1 MIGMTGRMARL
12 VSDAEGIARE
22 AIAQAA
28 QTMETECEVP
38 PQVLD
43 QVWEKGFL
51 TLLVPRDYQG
61 QGAGFMEAVRVI
73 EVLSAASAAVGLM
86 VIIQGL
92 GIMPLVQY
100 GSGEQKEKWFH
111 KVVHERKF
119 LAFALSEPDAFG
131 EEKITETRAV
141 RDDEGYLIT
150 GRKVFVSRG
159 GEADLVVVFA
169 VTDPGAGLEK
179 GLSAFVIEKGT
190 QGFLLAGEARRKGLA
205 AVPWCE
211 YRFEDCRVSEA
222 QRIGD
227 EGQGYSIAAR
237 ALIQA
242 GPLLAATAVGLMQ
255 RALEFS
261 IKAIKRRGSDWR
273 ALSEFQPV
281 EILLAEMSLGLE
293 ASRAITYR
301 AAEAFDESAADYF
314 GLSRHAKTFA
324 TQTALSVIERAIELF
339 GNYGVLHE
347 FPLRG
352 MLDAALILKGMLGA
366 NTLQRTA
373 IVRELIRSER
383 A

>member
-12 VSDAEGIARE
+12 VSDAEQTARDTVS
-22 AIAQAA
+22 QAA
-28 QTMETECEVP
+28 QAMEAEREIP

-43 QVWEKGFL
+43 RLWEKGFL
-51 TLLVPRDYQG
+51 TLLVPKDYQG
-61 QGAGFMEAVRVI
+61 QGASFMEMVRVI
-73 EVLSAASAAVGLM
+73 EVLSEASASVGLLVM
-86 VIIQGL
+86 LQGL
-92 GIMPLVQY
+92 GLIPLVQY
-100 GSGEQKEKWFH
+100 ASDEQKERWFH

-119 LAFALSEPDAFG
+119 LAFALSEPGAF
-131 EEKITETRAV
+131 EDEKITETRAV
-141 RDDEGYLIT
+141 REEEGYLIT

-169 VTDPGAGLEK
+169 VTDPEAGLEK
-179 GLSAFVIEKGT
+179 GLSAFVLEKGT
-190 QGFLLAGEARRKGLA
+190 QGFLLAGEARRPGLA

-211 YRFEDCRVSEA
+211 YLFEECRVSES
-222 QRIGD
+222 QRLGK

-261 IKAIKRRGSDWR
+261 IESIRKRGSDWR
-273 ALSEFQPV
+273 ALNEFQPV
-281 EILLAEMSLGLE
+281 EILLAEMSVELE

-301 AAEAFDESAADYF
+301 AAEAFDEGAASYF

-339 GNYGVLHE
+339 GNYGVLYE

-352 MLDAALILKGMLGA
+352 MLDEALVLKGMLGA
-366 NTLQRTA
+366 NTLQRVA
-373 IVRELIRSER
+373 MVRELLRPEK